1 MDEKGLLKKLA
12 LALVSGVGT
21 NLAQNLISHV
31 GSIEDIFTEK
41 AVNLQKIP
49 GIGPNL
55 TKNIADPEIQNR
67 AEKEINFIRRNK
79 ISYCFFQDKN
89 YPIRL
94 KQCRD
99 APIILFYKG
108 KLDSFPR
115 RAMSI
120 IGTRNP
126 STRGRN
132 LTRDWVKEISS
143 RDKSIV
149 IISGLAYGIDIQ
161 AHEAALDFGMNTY
174 AGLGHG
180 FHTIYPV
187 IHRSTAHRII
197 EQGAL
202 LTDFFSYSRM
212 EPKNFIRRN
221 RLIAGLS
228 DLTLVIESKSKGGAM
243 VTADM
248 ANSYNRDV
256 MAVPGRP
263 EDLMSSGC
271 NKLIKLNEAALVQSV
286 DDIFFMMGWDK
297 DSKKAT
303 SFFSQPMI
311 ELDEKEKLIY
321 SQIGPKTI
329 SIDQIAMNCD
339 MRIPQ
344 VSAILLSLEFKGLIS
359 ARPGNSYTSRS

>member
-1 MDEKGLLKKLA
+1 MDEKGLLNKFA

-31 GSIEDIFTEK
+31 GSVDDIFTEK
-41 AVNLQKIP
+41 PVNLQKIP

-55 TKNIADPEIQNR
+55 TKNIADPEILKR
-67 AEKEINFIRRNK
+67 AEKEIHFIDRNK
-79 ISYCFFQDKN
+79 ISYTFFQDKN

-94 KQCRD
+94 KQCHD

-108 KLDSFPR
+108 KLDTFPR
-115 RAMSI
+115 RTMSI

-132 LTRDWVKEISS
+132 LTRDWVEEIGS

-180 FHTIYPV
+180 FHTIYPA
-187 IHRSTAHRII
+187 IHRSTARRIT

-202 LTDFFSYSRM
+202 LTDFFSYSKM
-212 EPKNFIRRN
+212 DPKNFIRRN

-228 DLTLVIESKSKGGAM
+228 DLTLVIESKAKGGAM

-263 EDLMSSGC
+263 GDLMSSGC

-286 DDIFFMMGWDK
+286 DDVFFLMNWDK
-297 DSKKAT
+297 GSKT
-303 SFFSQPMI
+303 PSSYFSQPII
-311 ELDEKEKLIY
+311 ELDEREKLVF
-321 SQIGPKTI
+321 SHIGPKPS
-329 SIDQIAMNCD
+329 SIDQIAQNCQ
-339 MRIPQ
+339 MGIPQ
-344 VSAILLSLEFKGLIS
+344 ISAILLNLEFKGLIS
-359 ARPGNSYTSRS
+359 AKPGNSYTRQS